1 MPSVINYFAQ
11 LPIQDGYTTI
21 KRSVTTDAL
30 GNGTFDYG
38 NIPAGTQLV
47 ACLIHQTS
55 AGALTSAVADT
66 VPFLNGTTMG
76 YGRSDVAAAAIVD
89 DWAPYTFTASQQGI
103 LTINMSGLAAAV
115 ETFDFYLYVFI
126 PQIPCP

>member
-1 MPSVINYFAQ
+1 MASVINYFAQ

-21 KRSVTTDAL
+21 KRSAVLAA
-30 GNGTFDYG
+30 GAATFDFG

-47 ACLIHQTS
+47 AVFASDQ
-55 AGALTSAVADT
+55 AGGAIIASPMDT

-76 YGRSDVAAAAIVD
+76 YGRSDVAAPAPMY

-103 LTINMSGLAAAV
+103 LTVQVTSAWAAITV
-115 ETFDFYLYVFI
+115 DLYLYVFI

>member
-21 KRSVTTDAL
+21 KRTVTTDVA

-47 ACLIHQTS
+47 ACLIHQT
-55 AGALTSAVADT
+55 AGGALTSAIADT

-103 LTINMSGLAAAV
+103 LTINMSGLSAAAD
-115 ETFDFYLYVFI
+115 TFDLYLYIFI